1 MKQKSAL
8 LSALIIT
15 AVIGLGMLLLSVNA
29 LLNKNTVPVSNSPA
43 QVSSVDPTQGST
55 LAQYQTELAAA
66 QQQLDQA
73 NNQIQQYQSLLLA
86 LQQRGVIMIGRDGNI
101 YIPSNNTP

>member
-8 LSALIIT
+8 LSAFIIT
-15 AVIGLGMLLLSVNA
+15 GVIGLGMLLLSVNA
-29 LLNKNTVPVSNSPA
+29 LFNKNTVPVSNSPS
-43 QVSSVDPTQGST
+43 QISSVDPAQGST

>member
-8 LSALIIT
+8 LSAFIIT
-15 AVIGLGMLLLSVNA
+15 GVIGLGMLLLSVNA
-29 LLNKNTVPVSNSPA
+29 LFNKNTVPVSNSPA
-43 QVSSVDPTQGST
+43 QVSSVDPAQGST

>member
-29 LLNKNTVPVSNSPA
+29 LFNKNTVPVSNSPA
-43 QVSSVDPTQGST
+43 QVSSVDPAQGST

>member
-8 LSALIIT
+8 LSAFIIT
-15 AVIGLGMLLLSVNA
+15 AVIGLGMLLLSANA

-43 QVSSVDPTQGST
+43 QISSVDPAQGST

-86 LQQRGVIMIGRDGNI
+86 LQQRGVITIGRDGNI